1 MERVLF
7 GSTTL
12 SLVKHLTVPI
22 ISVPDNISEC
32 KLDQVALAVDSSGIQ
47 SQESV
52 IARFLQ
58 LLPMRLHIVHINE
71 KEADDTN
78 LEKMLPQVN
87 AVHRTMKAEEFAT
100 GIEIYVEQNN
110 IDLLIVLPH
119 KHNFLERLFFSQHT
133 DELLQKIKIPMMCI
147 PEQ

>member
-1 MERVLF
+1 
-7 GSTTL
+7 
-12 SLVKHLTVPI
+12 
-22 ISVPDNISEC
+22 
-32 KLDQVALAVDSSGIQ
+32 
-47 SQESV
+47 
-52 IARFLQ
+52 
-58 LLPMRLHIVHINE
+58 MRLHIVHINE